1 MLLVKTAVDLTG
13 MAVALLLGTLALAIA
28 ARAVHGFTVPGTFY
42 AGLILA
48 LAGAAFV
55 YALALLISTRSDDP
69 LKAGAAA
76 AVAAEVLSVPSF
88 VPGWR
93 RGSVY
98 VHMTGR
104 ELFQNGTFP
113 WLALLVIGAL
123 TLGLVILAAESLQR
137 RDI

>member
-13 MAVALLLGTLALAIA
+13 MAVALLLGTLARAIT

-48 LAGAAFV
+48 LAGAACV

-88 VPGWR
+88 VPGRR

-104 ELFQNGTFP
+104 EL
-113 WLALLVIGAL
+113 
-123 TLGLVILAAESLQR
+123 
-137 RDI
+137 